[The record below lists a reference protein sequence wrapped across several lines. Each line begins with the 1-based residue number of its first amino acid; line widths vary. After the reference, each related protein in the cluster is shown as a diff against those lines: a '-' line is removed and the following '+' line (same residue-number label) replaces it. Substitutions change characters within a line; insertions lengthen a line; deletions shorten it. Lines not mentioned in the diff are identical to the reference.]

1 MAETKRDK
9 LRQHGSATPSGITD
23 LIQRMAGGVQ
33 VNGETSLTALEW
45 IRKSPNALAIDVE
58 LTEGEWLLLIRSIE
72 AIKRR
77 YQWYLGDAMV
87 YGIDRKYG
95 ATEEQIARVVEITG
109 KDEKT
114 LHDYYKTALLFEMS
128 ERSELLEF
136 EQHRVIQ
143 RAFSEDTPEHRAER
157 LRWLHIAE
165 TQGMSGRK
173 LNAEIAASKLPAPA
187 DDNSLE
193 IPDSSTDEPPSP
205 APVKEPTIVILR
217 SPLKAKEHRT
227 RFVGIWKKVEDD
239 IPMTDED
246 LGELFM
252 HRAWIDMLIERE
264 QKRK

>member
-1 MAETKRDK
+1 MPKTPNYAAQFDEQPADESDDFKRVF
-9 LRQHGSATPSGITD
+9 
-23 LIQRMAGGVQ
+23 GGVKVPKGLQ
-33 VNGETSLTALEW
+33 PGSNELTALEW
-45 IRKSPNALAIDVE
+45 LRKSPTSLTIDVD
-58 LTEGEWLLLIRSIE
+58 LTEEEWHTLIASIE
-72 AIKRR
+72 TIKKR

-87 YGIDRKYG
+87 YGINRSYG
-95 ATEEQIARVVEITG
+95 ATSDQIQRVVEVTG

-157 LRWLHIAE
+157 LRWLHVAE
-165 TQGMSGRK
+165 TEKMSGRK
-173 LNAEIAASKLPAPA
+173 LTAEIATAKLPAPSPS
-187 DDNSLE
+187 DDIE
-193 IPDSSTDEPPSP
+193 DDEPPSP
-205 APVKEPTIVILR
+205 SEEKEPLIVVHN
-217 SPLKAKEHRT
+217 SPLKAKEHRQ

-252 HRAWIDMLIERE
+252 HRAWVDMLIERE